1 MEIRLTK
8 LGTQTKQDT
17 GVLRS
22 YEKEIKE
29 ITLREVWSVNN
40 LDIVMTGQKKPKDI
54 FRDISNWR
62 RLFKTI

>member
-8 LGTQTKQDT
+8 LGIQTKQDT

-54 FRDISNWR
+54 SRDISNWR